1 MTVPSSTVPP
11 SSAAASTTAPPL
23 GAAAAETRFG
33 AYDAL
38 LYGVTV
44 FGWSTSWIAMKAQV
58 ATVAPEV
65 SLLWRFLIAAA
76 IMWIWV
82 TLRGERLAYPISTQ
96 VGFAGLGFFIF
107 SMNFNLFYH
116 GARGLPSGLLSV
128 VFSLASV
135 INLLMGF
142 LIFRQKISGRVF
154 FGGLLGFTG
163 VAAMFWPKIAG
174 TDFDAGA
181 AVGLGLCIAGTTF
194 FCTGNMLSSAIQ
206 RRGVSVLPATAWG
219 MVWGCIFL
227 LAAILIARLPF
238 AFEASAAYVVSL
250 LWLAIVSSVAAFWA
264 YLTLL
269 GRIGAARAGYSTV
282 MFPVFA
288 LAISTVVEDYRWTV
302 PAVIGLALVLAG
314 NLFVLRRPTT
324 VPAAGDTPIGKN
336 RA

>member
-1 MTVPSSTVPP
+1 MTATPP
-11 SSAAASTTAPPL
+11 AAPASAPP
-23 GAAAAETRFG
+23 AAHPEARFG
-33 AYDAL
+33 AFDAL
-38 LYGVTV
+38 LYAVTV

-58 ATVAPEV
+58 ASVPPEL
-65 SLLWRFLIAAA
+65 SLLWRFLISAA

-82 TLRGERLAYPISTQ
+82 AARGDRLRFPVSAH

-116 GARGLPSGLLSV
+116 GAKGLPSGLLSV

-135 INLLMGF
+135 INLLLGF
-142 LIFRQKISGRVF
+142 LIFRQRIAPRVL
-154 FGGLLGFTG
+154 FGGLLGFAG

-181 AVGLGLCIAGTTF
+181 AVGLGLCVAGTTF
-194 FCTGNMLSSAIQ
+194 FCTGNMISSAIQ
-206 RRGVSVLPATAWG
+206 RRGVPVLVATAWG
-219 MVWGCIFL
+219 MVWGCGFL
-227 LAAILIARLPF
+227 FAAVLLRGLPWSF
-238 AFEASAAYVVSL
+238 DTSTPYVVSL

-288 LAISTVVEDYRWTV
+288 LAISTVFEDYRWTI
-302 PAVIGLALVLAG
+302 PAIVGLAFVLAG
-314 NLFVLRRPTT
+314 NLFVLRR
-324 VPAAGDTPIGKN
+324 
-336 RA
+336 